1 MNYTVATYYSCLG
14 LDLVD
19 LELALVGQRFDKSEL
34 HDGEIS
40 ICYRYAILQ
49 LDIVCR

>member
-19 LELALVGQRFDKSEL
+19 LEPTLVGQLFDKSEL

-40 ICYRYAILQ
+40 ICYRYAILT
-49 LDIVCR
+49 I